1 MECAY
6 SCAGS
11 SKKFLG
17 VSYFHIAQPFTLVY
31 SIIYRERKA
40 PNPLKQEAKGNNK
53 QKEIEM
59 TREAT
64 TTYFNYSQIAGDN
77 LQATDLDP
85 FNNLELSDEQREEMN
100 GEARNLIIATADKYL
115 APYGAEMVGNG
126 DVYGP
131 MQHASE
137 IDREELREVLGFID
151 FDHIIEK
158 YI

>member
-1 MECAY
+1 
-6 SCAGS
+6 
-11 SKKFLG
+11 
-17 VSYFHIAQPFTLVY
+17 
-31 SIIYRERKA
+31 
-40 PNPLKQEAKGNNK
+40 
-53 QKEIEM
+53 M

-131 MQHASE
+131 IQHASE
-137 IDREELREVLGFID
+137 IDREELKEVLGLID